1 LQIDARKQLAK
12 CEVQEPGT
20 RNKPTLIETRRQR
33 CRQARYQRYTK
44 VHELHRG
51 GQTQLARII
60 REAPACVVLYDS
72 FGENVLASVL

>member
-1 LQIDARKQLAK
+1 VERDLQQLQIDARKQLAQ
-12 CEVQEPGT
+12 CEAHESGT

-51 GQTQLARII
+51 GHTNSRSRRRSAAR
-60 REAPACVVLYDS
+60 RPSPD
-72 FGENVLASVL
+72 G